1 MEGTR
6 SRDVSR
12 GLWWAAVILILNL
25 IDGVLTIALVHGG
38 LATEAN
44 PLMEM
49 PLMSWGPTGFMV
61 IKLSLVSLGVA
72 LLWRYRQRRTAM
84 FALGSLAAVYCVL
97 ALYHVRSVN
106 VLARYLVDSGVLR
119 LG

>member
-1 MEGTR
+1 M
-6 SRDVSR
+6 
-12 GLWWAAVILILNL
+12 ILNL

-49 PLMSWGPTGFMV
+49 PLMTWGPTGFMIV
-61 IKLSLVSLGVA
+61 KLSLVSCGVA
-72 LLWRYRQRRTAM
+72 LLWRFRHRRSAM
-84 FALGSLAAVYCVL
+84 VALGSLAAVYGLL
-97 ALYHVRSVN
+97 AMYHVKSVN